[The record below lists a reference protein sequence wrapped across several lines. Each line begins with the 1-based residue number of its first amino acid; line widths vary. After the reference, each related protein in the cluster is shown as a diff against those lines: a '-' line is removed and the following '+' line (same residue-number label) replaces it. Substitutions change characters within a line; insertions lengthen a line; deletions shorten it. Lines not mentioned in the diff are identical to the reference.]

1 MVKKAKVAVMSDE
14 QMAKAVRRSAQ
25 QVWQAGLGAFAE
37 LQKRNREQ
45 ASAPAADVRETMSSV
60 SDGVGRHADGSWD
73 RLEQIFEERV
83 TRALISIGV
92 PMRKDI
98 DALIARVEELSSQV
112 AALKAGAPAPKK
124 SRTKAAPAAE
134 SAVKAAKTAGA
145 AKKPAAKKA
154 EKPVIKTSKSRKKP
168 A

>member
-1 MVKKAKVAVMSDE
+1 MSDE

-37 LQKRNREQ
+37 LQKRSREP
-45 ASAPAADVRETMSSV
+45 AKAPAAEVRDTMSSV

-98 DALIARVEELSSQV
+98 DALIARVEELSGQIE
-112 AALKAGAPAPKK
+112 ALKAGAPAPKK
-124 SRTKAAPAAE
+124 SRTKAAPVAE
-134 SAVKAAKTAGA
+134 FAVKAVKTSAA
-145 AKKPAAKKA
+145 AKKPAVKKA
-154 EKPVIKTSKSRKKP
+154 EKAIIKTSKSRKKP

>member
-1 MVKKAKVAVMSDE
+1 MARKAKAAPMSDE
-14 QMAKAVRRSAQ
+14 QMAKAVRSSAQ

-37 LQKRNREQ
+37 LQKRSREL
-45 ASAPAADVRETMSSV
+45 AAAPPAELRDTMSSV
-60 SDGVGRHADGSWD
+60 SDGVGRHAAGSWD

-98 DALIARVEELSSQV
+98 DALIARVEELSAQV
-112 AALKAGAPAPKK
+112 EALKAGAAAPKK
-124 SRTKAAPAAE
+124 SRAKAAPAAE
-134 SAVKAAKTAGA
+134 SAVKAAKTAA
-145 AKKPAAKKA
+145 TASKPAAKKA
-154 EKPVIKTSKSRKKP
+154 EKAIIKTSKSRKKP

>member
-1 MVKKAKVAVMSDE
+1 MAKKAKVAGMSDE
-14 QMAKAVRRSAQ
+14 QMAKAVRASAQ

-37 LQKRNREQ
+37 LQKRSREL
-45 ASAPAADVRETMSSV
+45 AGAPPAERRETMSSV
-60 SDGVGRHADGSWD
+60 ADGVGRHAAGSWD

-98 DALIARVEELSSQV
+98 DALIARVEELSAQV
-112 AALKAGAPAPKK
+112 EALKAGAPAPKK
-124 SRTKAAPAAE
+124 SRAKAAPKTESAAE
-134 SAVKAAKTAGA
+134 ATKTVKAASKS
-145 AKKPAAKKA
+145 PAKKA
-154 EKPVIKTSKSRKKP
+154 AKALIKTAKPRKKP